1 MCIKFEMFVLILYTV
16 FGPDGNVY
24 DNDSFGVEIY
34 HMFLFKMLLV
44 RIWMGVMTS
53 EVY

>member
-1 MCIKFEMFVLILYTV
+1 MFIKFKIFFLILYTV

-24 DNDSFGVEIY
+24 DNNSFGVEIY

-44 RIWMGVMTS
+44 RLWMGVMTS

>member
-1 MCIKFEMFVLILYTV
+1 MCIKHNLFVLILYTV
-16 FGPDGNVY
+16 FGPYGSVY

-34 HMFLFKMLLV
+34 HMFLFKISLITV
-44 RIWMGVMTS
+44 WMGVMTS